1 MVCAGTECEF
11 VGGADEQRAG
21 VGLEA
26 CGRCNEPNGRRC
38 IGEGGEWLRAGG
50 MGVPRAL
57 SLTGGDHTGTHL
69 GRSLLRRMRGKVTWR
84 NALHVH
90 MQIDAIGERPR
101 QACAMSFEIGHGTS
115 TVAIIATGVAAR
127 ARIAGGDEREARGKA
142 YGTRR
147 ARHDHHAIF
156 QRLSQRLERV
166 TWKERQLVEKQ
177 NATMGE
183 AHFAGAWPSAAAD
196 QACG

>member
-1 MVCAGTECEF
+1 M
-11 VGGADEQRAG
+11 
-21 VGLEA
+21 
-26 CGRCNEPNGRRC
+26 
-38 IGEGGEWLRAGG
+38 RAGG
-50 MGVPRAL
+50 VGVPRAL
-57 SLTGGDHTGTHL
+57 SLAGGDHAGSHFC
-69 GRSLLRRMRGKVTWR
+69 RPFLRRMHGEVTGR

-142 YGTRR
+142 YGARR

-156 QRLSQRLERV
+156 QRLSQ
-166 TWKERQLVEKQ
+166 
-177 NATMGE
+177 
-183 AHFAGAWPSAAAD
+183 
-196 QACG
+196 